1 MLSAMSGRVRNAV
14 TPEEQLNRRLAVAWR
29 DLRRMKPQPL
39 SVPIP
44 QGQLDTMDV
53 LAHLGSCTMAEL
65 SAALAIDASTA
76 TRAVERLVQ
85 VGLVERD
92 RSEEDGRAV
101 MVNLTPGGRALEK
114 KLTVERL
121 RHMSNVLANLTMEQR
136 ETIAMSMET
145 LLEASRSADGNAD

>member
-1 MLSAMSGRVRNAV
+1 MLGDVSEGVRKAV
-14 TPEEQLNRRLAVAWR
+14 SSEEQLNKRLAVAWR

-39 SVPIP
+39 SVSIP

-145 LLEASRSADGNAD
+145 LLAASRCAFGNAD

>member
-1 MLSAMSGRVRNAV
+1 MLGDMSEGVRKAV
-14 TPEEQLNRRLAVAWR
+14 SSEEQLNKRLAVAWR

-121 RHMSNVLANLTMEQR
+121 RHMRNVLANLTMEQR

-145 LLEASRSADGNAD
+145 LLEASRSAFGNAD

>member
-1 MLSAMSGRVRNAV
+1 MLGDMSERVRKAV
-14 TPEEQLNRRLAVAWR
+14 TSEEQLNRRLAVAWR
-29 DLRRMKPQPL
+29 DLRRMKPLPL

-145 LLEASRSADGNAD
+145 LLEASRSAYGNAD

>member
-1 MLSAMSGRVRNAV
+1 MSGRVRNAV

-136 ETIAMSMET
+136 ETIAMSMDT
-145 LLEASRSADGNAD
+145 LLEASRRAFGNAV